1 MSIKNVVLAAVV
13 LGSVVGGGIAVDTVT
28 APEASAATCWRKVT
42 QSTGFNESGC
52 GRAQHFNRL
61 RSGTMKWGNVVGGN
75 KWSYQ
80 AACWTNIAQY
90 GMTRA

>member
-1 MSIKNVVLAAVV
+1 MSIRNVVLGAVV

-28 APEASAATCWRKVT
+28 APEASAAACWRKVT
-42 QSTGFNESGC
+42 QSMGFNESGC

-61 RSGTMKWGNVVGGN
+61 KSGTMKRGIVVGAN
-75 KWSYQ
+75 KWSYE

-90 GMTRA
+90 GMARA